1 MNAKSIRNTLSGLT
15 LIVVT
20 ALTALTACE
29 NNSGSSGD
37 GGDGSKSFFIS
48 PGAVNLAAFEDVVVL
63 SLTGG
68 TAPFTWTVSEPAL
81 GMITGVEAL
90 EWWIFSV

>member
-20 ALTALTACE
+20 ALTACE
-29 NNSGSSGD
+29 NNSGSNGD
-37 GGDGSKSFFIS
+37 GVGGSKSFFIS
-48 PGAVNLAAFEDVVVL
+48 PGAVTLAAFEDVVVL

-68 TAPFTWTVSEPAL
+68 TAPFT
-81 GMITGVEAL
+81 
-90 EWWIFSV
+90 